1 MNGTV
6 FINELQN
13 EMRHKMKR
21 FSIIFKQYLQYYL
34 YGIIVLFIVFIFTRS
49 PVVLGLILGLT
60 GSICITY
67 TFEYYLAKAKDKD
80 NIHISTG
87 NVWRYLTV
95 IIACCIWVLYKEY
108 INIFGVIVGLSV
120 SYVLIILKPLIQKN

>member
-60 GSICITY
+60 GSLCITY

-108 INIFGVIVGLSV
+108 FNIFGVIVGLSV

>member
-60 GSICITY
+60 GSLCITY
-67 TFEYYLAKAKDKD
+67 TFEYYLAKAKYKD

>member
-34 YGIIVLFIVFIFTRS
+34 FGIIVLFIVFIFTRS

-60 GSICITY
+60 GSLCITY

>member
-60 GSICITY
+60 GSLCITY

>member
-1 MNGTV
+1 
-6 FINELQN
+6 
-13 EMRHKMKR
+13 MKR

-49 PVVLGLILGLT
+49 PVVLGLIIGLS
-60 GSICITY
+60 GSMCITF
-67 TFEYYLAKAKDKD
+67 TFEYYLAKAKEKD

>member
-60 GSICITY
+60 GSLCITY

-108 INIFGVIVGLSV
+108 INILV
-120 SYVLIILKPLIQKN
+120 SLLVYQFLMF